1 MQFWWIKTFNEA
13 FFPLF
18 HEQPFSSFALGTNG
32 NSIAGVPV
40 PLFWCRISQNID
52 VSALRLSK
60 TVLVKLWFDFAL
72 RSDER
77 NFRVSE
83 SVHPP
88 ELIFSP
94 FTYCFI
100 SSILLFSWIQ
110 FSSWKLARHKLSLCY
125 MSQVIIFCSRAGRYV
140 KTAQKHIVMKI
151 ANMNDDIKGFANK
164 EPKQSRHKIK
174 TVSANI
180 FYSRY
185 KKYLTA
191 MK

>member
-1 MQFWWIKTFNEA
+1 MYRLYVYLKQYLWSYGLILSFGQMNETLGFLNPFILQNW
-13 FFPLF
+13 FFP
-18 HEQPFSSFALGTNG
+18 
-32 NSIAGVPV
+32 
-40 PLFWCRISQNID
+40 
-52 VSALRLSK
+52 
-60 TVLVKLWFDFAL
+60 
-72 RSDER
+72 
-77 NFRVSE
+77 
-83 SVHPP
+83 
-88 ELIFSP
+88 P

-125 MSQVIIFCSRAGRYV
+125 MSQVIITSVFCSRAGRYV